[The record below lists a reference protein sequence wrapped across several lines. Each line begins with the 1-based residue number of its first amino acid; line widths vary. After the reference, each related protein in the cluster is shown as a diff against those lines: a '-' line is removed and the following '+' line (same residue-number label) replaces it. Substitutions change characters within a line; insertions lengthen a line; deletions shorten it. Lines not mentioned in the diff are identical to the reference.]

1 MARMDMNNPAEI
13 AGPISDK
20 ELELMEAGVDG
31 VNPTMPV
38 RGDEGAMP
46 MMSDEEKKIYM
57 DLLNRGIPD
66 DMIIEIMATAKLGD
80 AIGGAATA
88 SINPTEFGGLPMS
101 GSSPASGN
109 PSIPTVGGSGAAG
122 GAMSNQDMA
131 MYLQNKVNEIR
142 DRTGGSTGMGALG
155 GVAKP
160 PMPMPRPFDVS
171 GMSAPQKQMVRKG
184 VDPFAEGM
192 MGRK

>member
-1 MARMDMNNPAEI
+1 
-13 AGPISDK
+13 
-20 ELELMEAGVDG
+20 
-31 VNPTMPV
+31 
-38 RGDEGAMP
+38 
-46 MMSDEEKKIYM
+46 M

-109 PSIPTVGGSGAAG
+109 PSIPTVGGAGAAG
-122 GAMSNQDMA
+122 GAGAMTNQDMA

-171 GMSAPQKQMVRKG
+171 GMSTPQKEMVRKG